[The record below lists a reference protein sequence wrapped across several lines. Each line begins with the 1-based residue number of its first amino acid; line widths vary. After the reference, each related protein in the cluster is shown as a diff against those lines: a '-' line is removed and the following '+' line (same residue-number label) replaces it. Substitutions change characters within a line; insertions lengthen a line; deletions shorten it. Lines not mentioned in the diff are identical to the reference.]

1 MSLRPNLRS
10 ALHFIGVI
18 VFIALGALSASRAR
32 SDPLTEV
39 YLLGL
44 IGVGVLAIVVGA
56 GPTVRENG
64 DAAAAEFERRADAA
78 LAAVLTHIRDQA
90 AEGEKFSESLA
101 GANRKLARVG
111 SYDTINE
118 IVLTLINDNRAMQH
132 KVNGLTEKLEQSR
145 FQIMRLRSSLNKA
158 EEIGSRNSLT
168 GLGNRRYFDAAL
180 NEEIDRAREED
191 KTLCVSLA
199 DIDHF
204 KAINDK
210 FGHMAGDVVLK
221 RFADLLTAN
230 IKGEDK
236 VARFGGEEFAILFP
250 DADLADATSI
260 VNQIQKQ
267 LEAKRWAV
275 AASGERLGAVTASFG
290 VARLRDG
297 ESADE
302 LLRRVD
308 AKLYEAKANGR
319 NRVVVDAQ
327 RARRGRVGVVSAP
340 PRARKRAPTSFGSV
354 LAEVES
360 GGGDPERIARPLGYP
375 FAAVDP
381 PAEAADSPTSAWDQ
395 ALAWVEAAGEP
406 PQVEPRSRRSAGRR
420 IGRAALRLGRAARRA
435 DGAADRRSRRHRR
448 RTGLGRRADARPDQ
462 HRAAALHVGQPSRS
476 PARRAART
484 RQSPGGDRQHAA
496 RPRRSGARGEAATR
510 VARTDYDGAASWK

>member
-10 ALHFIGVI
+10 TLHLVGVI

-56 GPTVRENG
+56 GPSVREGG

-78 LAAVLTHIRDQA
+78 IATVLTHIRDQA
-90 AEGEKFSESLA
+90 AEGAKFSESLA
-101 GANRKLARVG
+101 GANRQLAPVG

-158 EEIGSRNSLT
+158 EEIGSRDSLT
-168 GLGNRRYFDAAL
+168 GLGNRRYFDNAL
-180 NEEIDRAREED
+180 NEEIARAREED
-191 KTLCVSLA
+191 ITLCVSLA

-221 RFADLLTAN
+221 RFADLLTAH

-260 VNQIQKQ
+260 LGQIQKQ
-267 LEAKRWAV
+267 LESKRWAV

-297 ESADE
+297 ESAEE

-319 NRVVVDAQ
+319 NRVVVD
-327 RARRGRVGVVSAP
+327 
-340 PRARKRAPTSFGSV
+340 
-354 LAEVES
+354 ES
-360 GGGDPERIARPLGYP
+360 
-375 FAAVDP
+375 
-381 PAEAADSPTSAWDQ
+381 
-395 ALAWVEAAGEP
+395 
-406 PQVEPRSRRSAGRR
+406 
-420 IGRAALRLGRAARRA
+420 
-435 DGAADRRSRRHRR
+435 DGAVEES
-448 RTGLGRRADARPDQ
+448 
-462 HRAAALHVGQPSRS
+462 
-476 PARRAART
+476 
-484 RQSPGGDRQHAA
+484 
-496 RPRRSGARGEAATR
+496 
-510 VARTDYDGAASWK
+510 AS

>member
-56 GPTVRENG
+56 GSTVRESG

-78 LAAVLTHIRDQA
+78 LATVLGHMRDQA
-90 AEGEKFSESLA
+90 AEGAKFSESLA
-101 GANRKLARVG
+101 GANRKLARGG

-118 IVLTLINDNRAMQH
+118 IVLALIGDNRAMQH
-132 KVNGLTEKLEQSR
+132 KVNALTEKLEQSR

-158 EEIGSRNSLT
+158 EEIGSRDSLT
-168 GLGNRRYFDAAL
+168 GLGNRRYFDNAL
-180 NEEIDRAREED
+180 SEEIARAHEKENP
-191 KTLCVSLA
+191 LCVSLA

-230 IKGEDK
+230 VKGDDK

-250 DADLADATSI
+250 DAGLSEATAI
-260 VNQIQKQ
+260 LNQIQQQ
-267 LEAKRWAV
+267 LESKRWAV
-275 AASGERLGAVTASFG
+275 AASGQRLGAVTASFG

-297 ESADE
+297 ESADA

-319 NRVVVDAQ
+319 NRVVVDA
-327 RARRGRVGVVSAP
+327 S
-340 PRARKRAPTSFGSV
+340 
-354 LAEVES
+354 
-360 GGGDPERIARPLGYP
+360 DP
-375 FAAVDP
+375 AANE
-381 PAEAADSPTSAWDQ
+381 PAS
-395 ALAWVEAAGEP
+395 
-406 PQVEPRSRRSAGRR
+406 
-420 IGRAALRLGRAARRA
+420 
-435 DGAADRRSRRHRR
+435 
-448 RTGLGRRADARPDQ
+448 
-462 HRAAALHVGQPSRS
+462 
-476 PARRAART
+476 
-484 RQSPGGDRQHAA
+484 
-496 RPRRSGARGEAATR
+496 
-510 VARTDYDGAASWK
+510 

>member
-1 MSLRPNLRS
+1 MTFRANLKS
-10 ALHFIGVI
+10 VLHLIGVV
-18 VFIALGALSASRAR
+18 VFIALGALTASRAR

-56 GPTVRENG
+56 GPTVREGG

-90 AEGEKFSESLA
+90 AEGAKFSESLA

-111 SYDTINE
+111 AYDTINE
-118 IVLTLINDNRAMQH
+118 IVLALISDNRAMQH
-132 KVNGLTEKLEQSR
+132 KVNALTEKLEQSR

-158 EEIGSRNSLT
+158 EEIGSRDSLT
-168 GLGNRRYFDAAL
+168 GLGNRRYFDNAL
-180 NEEIDRAREED
+180 SEEIARAHENENP
-191 KTLCVSLA
+191 LCVSLA

-204 KAINDK
+204 KTINDK

-230 IKGEDK
+230 VKGDDK

-250 DADLADATSI
+250 DAGLSEATSI
-260 VNQIQKQ
+260 VNQIQQQ
-267 LEAKRWAV
+267 LENKRWAV

-297 ESADE
+297 ESADA

-319 NRVVVDAQ
+319 NRVVVDA
-327 RARRGRVGVVSAP
+327 S
-340 PRARKRAPTSFGSV
+340 
-354 LAEVES
+354 
-360 GGGDPERIARPLGYP
+360 DP
-375 FAAVDP
+375 AANE
-381 PAEAADSPTSAWDQ
+381 PAS
-395 ALAWVEAAGEP
+395 
-406 PQVEPRSRRSAGRR
+406 
-420 IGRAALRLGRAARRA
+420 
-435 DGAADRRSRRHRR
+435 
-448 RTGLGRRADARPDQ
+448 
-462 HRAAALHVGQPSRS
+462 
-476 PARRAART
+476 
-484 RQSPGGDRQHAA
+484 
-496 RPRRSGARGEAATR
+496 
-510 VARTDYDGAASWK
+510 

>member
-10 ALHFIGVI
+10 ALHLIGVI

-44 IGVGVLAIVVGA
+44 IGVGVLAIVAGA
-56 GPTVRENG
+56 GPAVRESG

-78 LAAVLTHIRDQA
+78 LAAVLTNIRDQA
-90 AEGEKFSESLA
+90 VEGAKFSESLD
-101 GANRKLARVG
+101 GANRKLARGG

-118 IVLTLINDNRAMQH
+118 IVLALINDNRAMQH
-132 KVNGLTEKLEQSR
+132 KVNALTDKLEQSR

-158 EEIGSRNSLT
+158 EEIGSRDSLT
-168 GLGNRRYFDAAL
+168 GLGNRRYFDNAL
-180 NEEIDRAREED
+180 DEEIARARGD
-191 KTLCVSLA
+191 DNPLCVSLA

-210 FGHMAGDVVLK
+210 FGHMTGDVVLK

-230 IKGEDK
+230 VKGDDK

-250 DADLADATSI
+250 DADLSDAASI
-260 VNQIQKQ
+260 LNQIQKQ
-267 LEAKRWAV
+267 LESKRWAV

-319 NRVVVDAQ
+319 NRVVVDASD
-327 RARRGRVGVVSAP
+327 R
-340 PRARKRAPTSFGSV
+340 
-354 LAEVES
+354 LAN
-360 GGGDPERIARPLGYP
+360 
-375 FAAVDP
+375 
-381 PAEAADSPTSAWDQ
+381 EAAS
-395 ALAWVEAAGEP
+395 
-406 PQVEPRSRRSAGRR
+406 
-420 IGRAALRLGRAARRA
+420 
-435 DGAADRRSRRHRR
+435 
-448 RTGLGRRADARPDQ
+448 
-462 HRAAALHVGQPSRS
+462 
-476 PARRAART
+476 
-484 RQSPGGDRQHAA
+484 
-496 RPRRSGARGEAATR
+496 
-510 VARTDYDGAASWK
+510 